1 MLTPNEGSRHPCP
14 SMHALGNIIY
24 FLGPGEAPVRDLCW
38 DLGTAARHEC
48 MYVARGAAAA

>member
-1 MLTPNEGSRHPCP
+1 
-14 SMHALGNIIY
+14 MHALGNIIY